1 MLLEMIV
8 STLTNYVVSNR
19 VMDLGR
25 NKETIL
31 NWLEL
36 KDKELFFLVQQ
47 LTDENFEL
55 VFNTVIESYQ

>member
-55 VFNTVIESYQ
+55 VFNTVIESYR